1 MLMPESSKGFRFA
14 PRKTTQKIDLA
25 NLKFDTK
32 KTDDLGVRMICFGY
46 PENFRPPNRHLALLA
61 SNVLH

>member
-1 MLMPESSKGFRFA
+1 MLMLESSKGFRFE
-14 PRKTTQKIDLA
+14 PRKTAQKIDLA

-32 KTDDLGVRMICFGY
+32 KTDDLGVHMIFLVTQR
-46 PENFRPPNRHLALLA
+46 NSRPPNRHLALLA